1 MALPTG
7 IEPLDTFRRGDTPTT
22 HDRVKSYEL
31 WNYADRVMNGILMI
45 KEVWRRSCGVWGWRV
60 RTGSCYA
67 DSADRSSCSLG
78 AETPERVLPP
88 MLIRAMS
95 LYYGVLITTY
105 YSTLLIDAY
114 CSLEYQVD

>member
-1 MALPTG
+1 MCGFLQDLQACADGPAFEPADRRACAGFRHTSMALPTG

-67 DSADRSSCSLG
+67 MPCYADSANL
-78 AETPERVLPP
+78 
-88 MLIRAMS
+88 
-95 LYYGVLITTY
+95 
-105 YSTLLIDAY
+105 
-114 CSLEYQVD
+114 QVKLFAGCGGS